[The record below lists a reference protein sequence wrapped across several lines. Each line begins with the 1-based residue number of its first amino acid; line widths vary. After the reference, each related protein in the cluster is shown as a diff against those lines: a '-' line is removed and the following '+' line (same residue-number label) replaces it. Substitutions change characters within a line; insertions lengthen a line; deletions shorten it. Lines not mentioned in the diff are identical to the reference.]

1 MRHITGQWVDQ
12 KRYPRPSPSLQAH
25 PHHSHF
31 RFVPNVCVPNSEQR
45 QKRDTARHKKCANCP
60 DDPEALFHDEDA
72 D

>member
-1 MRHITGQWVDQ
+1 MYACPLRANSGGPAGT
-12 KRYPRPSPSLQAH
+12 SPSFPLSQDGS
-25 PHHSHF
+25 PSF
-31 RFVPNVCVPNSEQR
+31 CSERVCGNSEQR